1 MTHPSVVI
9 LDMGQDLER
18 VLNGRQLARDERQ
31 VAVVQRLLD
40 LRRQRCPVVGLL
52 QGPDGRLE

>member
-1 MTHPSVVI
+1 
-9 LDMGQDLER
+9 MGQDLER
-18 VLNGRQLARDERQ
+18 VLNGRQLVRDERQ

-52 QGPDGRLE
+52 QGPDGRLK